1 MNEEFAI
8 NFPSD
13 YLLHLQQPGGFHT
26 AYEEP
31 YTHVQSNAWKP
42 EERIAVLP
50 VLVDTQKDYKIL
62 ISESDLADYPCMF
75 SKERARTEQFLFFLK
90 LRLRLPKIV
99 IEA

>member
-42 EERIAVLP
+42 R
-50 VLVDTQKDYKIL
+50 
-62 ISESDLADYPCMF
+62 
-75 SKERARTEQFLFFLK
+75 RTDSCFAG
-90 LRLRLPKIV
+90 ID
-99 IEA
+99 